1 MIAVLPYVIHPKT
14 AVLGRA
20 GGAFLESSNGQDAEP
35 TDDEENLQ
43 SFPQERQ
50 AFIKESLDK
59 WCEELGYKDTA
70 VNMFTLARSLNI
82 SKNELSRYFNSCL
95 NSTFRIWLAEVRFEA
110 AKKMILD
117 YPDYSN
123 DIISAE
129 CGFSSRSYLYRIF
142 KEKEGCSP
150 TVWRAKIQ

>member
-1 MIAVLPYVIHPKT
+1 M
-14 AVLGRA
+14 
-20 GGAFLESSNGQDAEP
+20 
-35 TDDEENLQ
+35 
-43 SFPQERQ
+43 
-50 AFIKESLDK
+50 
-59 WCEELGYKDTA
+59 GYKDTT
-70 VNMFTLARSLNI
+70 VNMFTLSRSLNI
-82 SKNELSRYFNSCL
+82 SKNELSRYFTACL

-110 AKKMILD
+110 AKKMMID
-117 YPDYSN
+117 YPDYNN

>member
-1 MIAVLPYVIHPKT
+1 MQLLQMKKQNM
-14 AVLGRA
+14 
-20 GGAFLESSNGQDAEP
+20 GGASLESSNGQDAESADGKE
-35 TDDEENLQ
+35 TLQ
-43 SFPQERQ
+43 PFSQERQ
-50 AFIKESLDK
+50 EVIKESLDK
-59 WCEELGYKDTA
+59 WCEKSGYKDTT
-70 VNMFTLARSLNI
+70 VNMFTLSRSLNI
-82 SKNELSRYFNSCL
+82 SKNELSRYFTSCL

-110 AKKMILD
+110 AKKMMLD
-117 YPDYSN
+117 YPDYNN